1 MFTKTKSI
9 LASFFIIVFFFSF
22 LSCDKNKNPAQN
34 SNNHDDFQ
42 KPVLEVAFSREVE
55 YVPLSYLVSVIG
67 TGSGESETF
76 GEKKSMM
83 IFFEEEGCSTC
94 EKVKPAV
101 NDWVRLAACTVYAYK
116 EDKNSG
122 TAEEKREFLKKLG
135 SEDGIELTAGR
146 LIAFTEGV
154 RRGALSGTFDLESAR
169 NVDIFARR
177 YFVFPEKESFKNEE
191 RYKLSGLKE
200 LRKMVSAGK
209 DFLLYTERHS
219 CPYCRLL
226 SDPQGYDSLTQIMK
240 NSTVPL
246 VKVTSEDTLR
256 ELYSPVQVDG
266 KAYESSFAYLAAS
279 GSDKILWP
287 ENDNEKKKAEYLEM
301 LVALKFIPP
310 HADDDGLFLKAV
322 DAYAADLSLNPD
334 GKFLWSD
341 RLVPSFCLYREKKT
355 AVTELEMKFPFYFA
369 ADNEKIA
376 KDEYNKMLINWVK
389 TYF

>member
-1 MFTKTKSI
+1 MFAKTKSI
-9 LASFFIIVFFFSF
+9 LASLFIIVFFFSF
-22 LSCDKNKNPAQN
+22 LSCDKNKNPVQN

-42 KPVLEVAFSREVE
+42 KPVLEVAFSKEVE

-67 TGSGESETF
+67 TGSGETETF

-266 KAYESSFAYLAAS
+266 KAYESSFAYLVAS

-301 LVALKFIPP
+301 LVALRFIPP

-322 DAYAADLSLNPD
+322 DSYAAEVSGDSA

-341 RLVPSFCLYREKKT
+341 RLVPSFCLFTEEK
-355 AVTELEMKFPFYFA
+355 AAEAGGEMKFPFYFA

-376 KDEYNKMLINWVK
+376 KEEYNKMLVNWVK